1 LLGKFFKLS
10 IILVII
16 GIALYFA
23 FNIIMSALVHSKKEV
38 VLPNVIG
45 KNIYD
50 ATEELSNAG
59 FGLKKDGEEFN
70 QNVPVGVVLRQ
81 NPSAGM
87 NVREGKLVRVTISQG
102 REIIYVPNLVGQT
115 VRSAAISLSCSTLV
129 MGEVSKKYSL
139 KVGKGTVLSQ
149 DIAAGSS
156 VDKDS
161 VINIVVSDG
170 SPPGGVVLMPDFV
183 NKNLEEAEIWAEH
196 CGITLNIA
204 GEKSSSFK
212 TSIVLKQ
219 SPEPDTDVTDLG
231 SVSLYLN
238 AA

>member
-1 LLGKFFKLS
+1 MLKRLFKLF
-10 IILVII
+10 IILTII
-16 GIALYFA
+16 GIAFYFA
-23 FNIIMSALVHSKKEV
+23 FNIIMGALVHNKKEA
-38 VLPNVIG
+38 VLPNVVG
-45 KNIYD
+45 KSIYD

-70 QNVPVGVVLRQ
+70 QNVPAGVILRQ

-102 REIIYVPNLVGQT
+102 GEMIYVPNLVGQT
-115 VRSAAISLSCSTLV
+115 VRSADISLRYSTLV

-139 KVGKGTVLSQ
+139 RAGKGTVLSQ

-161 VINIVVSDG
+161 VVNIVISDG
-170 SPPGGVVLMPDFV
+170 PPPEGVVLMPDFV
-183 NKNLEEAEIWAEH
+183 NKDLEEAEIWAAH
-196 CGITLNIA
+196 CGITLNVA
-204 GEKSSSFK
+204 GEKFSGIR
-212 TSIVLKQ
+212 TNIVLRQ
-219 SPEPDTDVTDLG
+219 FPEPDTDVTDLE
-231 SVSLYLN
+231 SVSLWLS

>member
-1 LLGKFFKLS
+1 LLERFLKLF
-10 IILVII
+10 IILAII
-16 GIALYFA
+16 GIAFHFA
-23 FNIIMSALVHSKKEV
+23 FNTIMSALVHSKKEI

-50 ATEELSNAG
+50 AAEKLSKAG

-70 QNVPVGVVLRQ
+70 QNVPAGVILRQ

-102 REIIYVPNLVGQT
+102 GEMIYVPNLVGQT
-115 VRSAAISLSCSTLV
+115 IRSANISLKYSTLV
-129 MGEVSKKYSL
+129 MGEILKKYSL
-139 KVGKGTVLSQ
+139 KAGKGTVLSQ

-161 VINIVVSDG
+161 VVNIVVSDG
-170 SPPGGVVLMPDFV
+170 PPPEGIVLMPDFV
-183 NKNLEEAEIWAEH
+183 NKNLEEAEIWATRF
-196 CGITLNIA
+196 GITLNIA
-204 GEKSSSFK
+204 GERISGIR
-212 TSIVLKQ
+212 TNVVLRQ
-219 SPEPDTDVTDLG
+219 LPEADTDVTDLE
-231 SVSLYLN
+231 SISLWLS